1 MNIRGRR
8 QKRQHL
14 SRIHITSPVAVAAA
28 ASFVLAT
35 MFIIVAPNM
44 AYAQFGDLF
53 SFFPTHE
60 VFPTYIVRIIPGAA
74 FDASLFHYYPEDI
87 AIPAGTTISWFNDDP
102 GQPHTVTSGIPDDP
116 SNIFNSGVMPY
127 GSFFQYTFD
136 EAGTFDY
143 HCIIHPWRT
152 GSVTVS
158 DAVEQGHN
166 FEFRSGTGPTLD
178 LTEHNRTM
186 LDFTPITFSAQET
199 TPITYN
205 LSLLAPNTQEQI
217 FSESFFVLDSD
228 LQVELVNNATMNRTS
243 VYGPDFTDPITGT
256 YHVIGN
262 LFDTSGEYTIRVEAV
277 AIGSTQPT
285 ERIVDEFR
293 MQVMSAPDFQFQVP
307 TDGNPS

>member
-1 MNIRGRR
+1 MNTRGRR
-8 QKRQHL
+8 QQGQYP
-14 SRIHITSPVAVAAA
+14 SIIRITAPAAAAAVA

-35 MFIIVAPNM
+35 MFIIIAPNM
-44 AYAQFGDLF
+44 AYAQLGGLF
-53 SFFPTHE
+53 PFFPTSE
-60 VFPTYIVRIIPGAA
+60 VLPTYIVRIIPGAA
-74 FDASLFHYYPEDI
+74 FENSLFHYFPDDI
-87 AIPAGTTISWFNDDP
+87 AIPAGTTIVWFNDDP
-102 GQPHTVTSGIPDDP
+102 GQPHTVTSGTPDDP

-127 GSFFQYTFD
+127 GSSFQYTFD

-152 GSVTVS
+152 GSVSVS

-166 FEFRSGTGPTLD
+166 FELRSGTGPILD

-186 LDFTPITFSAQET
+186 LDFKPLTFSAQET

-205 LSLLAPNTQEQI
+205 LSLLASNTQEEI

-228 LQVELVNNATMNRTS
+228 LQVELINNATMNGMQ

-256 YHVIGN
+256 YHVIGD
-262 LFDTSGEYTIRVEAV
+262 LFETSGDYTIRVEAV
-277 AIGSTQPT
+277 AIGSTAPT

-293 MQVMSAPDFQFQVP
+293 IQVV
-307 TDGNPS
+307 TT